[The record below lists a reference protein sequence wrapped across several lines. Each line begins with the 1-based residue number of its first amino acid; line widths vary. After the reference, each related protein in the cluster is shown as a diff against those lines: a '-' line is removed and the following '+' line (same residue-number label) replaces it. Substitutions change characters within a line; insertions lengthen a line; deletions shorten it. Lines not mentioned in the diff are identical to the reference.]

1 MEYSKIGHKFH
12 KRLKIKIFS
21 DLPCSRKRKI
31 GTQQSALEMSK
42 SRVNPRD
49 TELDVDPYNAWYQT
63 PGFTA
68 ELSIARAI
76 ADGKQAAPYKP
87 PLQPPAGGFERWF
100 EQASR
105 WMIYVMSP
113 GNGVVRELITRRA
126 QYLANMTNPKK
137 KQFDALKS
145 FNDVNR
151 QLRDKFLLPQRGPLN
166 FCDALNNNDDVADF
180 LRANN
185 LMK

>member
-1 MEYSKIGHKFH
+1 MNLATKKMAAKSSF
-12 KRLKIKIFS
+12 
-21 DLPCSRKRKI
+21 DLST
-31 GTQQSALEMSK
+31 TQ
-42 SRVNPRD
+42 
-49 TELDVDPYNAWYQT
+49 LDLDPYNAYYQT
-63 PGFTA
+63 PGFTQEFA
-68 ELSIARAI
+68 QARAV
-76 ADGKQAAPYKP
+76 AAGNPVAPSKP
-87 PLQPPAGGFERWF
+87 PLEPPAGGFERWL

-113 GNGVVRELITRRA
+113 RNGVVQELISRRA

-151 QLRDKFLLPQRGPLN
+151 QLRDKFLLPQRDPLN

>member
-1 MEYSKIGHKFH
+1 LEYSKIGHKFH

-31 GTQQSALEMSK
+31 GTQHSALKMDK

-49 TELDVDPYNAWYQT
+49 TELDVNQYNAWYQT

-87 PLQPPAGGFERWF
+87 PLQPPAGVETRWI
-100 EQASR
+100 EQCLKEMVWSEN
-105 WMIYVMSP
+105 SS
-113 GNGVVRELITRRA
+113 
-126 QYLANMTNPKK
+126 LAAPNI
-137 KQFDALKS
+137 
-145 FNDVNR
+145 
-151 QLRDKFLLPQRGPLN
+151 
-166 FCDALNNNDDVADF
+166 
-180 LRANN
+180 
-185 LMK
+185 